1 MMKQSLSKVLAT
13 LALLLVG
20 GLAFAQTEVAKGVIK
35 GDDGEP
41 LIGASIIVDGTTTG
55 TVTNANGQFSLP
67 GVRKGQTLRI
77 ECLGYTAKTVVYNGQ
92 AVNVTLD
99 SDSTM
104 LDDAVVTALGMKR
117 SSKALGYAMTEIK
130 SDDLSPNLINPI
142 ASLQGKAAGVEIN
155 LSDGGM
161 FGHNKILIRGAST
174 LGNNNQPIFVVDGII
189 LDNETWDSSA
199 DYSTDN
205 LDYGNQLKNLN
216 PDDFES
222 ISILKGAAA
231 TALYGSRGMN
241 GAIIIT
247 TKSGK
252 GQKGLGVSFTQT
264 FGIDQ
269 VTTQPDFQNVFME
282 GLFSGYGQYEEC
294 VSQWDIHHM
303 NIWADG
309 TTNVPSLKKM
319 ANPYDVTGL
328 SYGNRFDEYEEIEW
342 YDGTRIK
349 SQAKKNNFRDAYNL
363 GFNTNTN
370 VTLSGGNERS
380 SIYASI
386 SEKYA
391 TGTLPN
397 NSFNRFNTLIKASH
411 KLNDAIEVEASTTIT
426 NSSPRNAQ
434 PNIGWYFMDGTWDRT
449 YDAKY
454 FRDKYKGDHGG
465 LAQSGYGDKYG
476 DVPGRGIWWSV
487 WENSTIQKETVVRPN
502 LKLTVQFTPWLKW
515 VTDGSFNYYYTRR
528 ETKTKDS
535 GYANNTGGGSY
546 ALSQTTQEQT
556 NLNTN
561 LIFDFNAGEDW
572 KFGGFVRGEYFN
584 NYEFATSA
592 STNGGLIVPNKYF
605 IDNSRNTP
613 HASGS
618 ISGTKTILS
627 VVGQF
632 TAAWREQLF
641 LELTGR
647 NDWSSALVYADGH
660 GNYSYFY
667 PSLSASW
674 LVHETLDLPKSI
686 SFWKL
691 RASIAQVGN
700 DTDPY
705 TINSAYSSSQINHDN
720 TSAYYLSIPSSSID
734 PNIKPE
740 RKTSWELGT
749 DYRMFNNRAG
759 MDFTFYKEN
768 TRDQIM
774 SVTVPSASGVSS
786 ALINAGNIQNQGIE
800 LALNVTPIETRN
812 FGWDV
817 NFTWTKNWSKIVEL
831 SDLVASYIKL
841 QGDPDYGSYRIGSVA
856 KVGGTYGTLMT
867 DKAPMKDWFEVKDAD
882 GVGTGEY
889 QGSNLPVF
897 LGYYRTYGSAIVK
910 RSGVVEEVGSMMPD
924 FLGSISTTLRYKRL
938 SLRASFDG
946 RFGGYVASWMTH
958 YGTAYGYLKTSL
970 RGADAAHGGI
980 TYTSRWDGLTYD
992 DGIIPEGVFLT
1003 GTQIAQPSGD
1013 PYIVTSGSTT
1023 PNGETYQEL
1032 FDKGVIDPSHASAYT
1047 YWHNNWG
1054 NGVVNHDW
1062 FRKLNYVCFRDLSL
1076 TYSIPEKFAHKI
1088 GAQGMNVM
1096 GNVHNLGYIVNSLA
1110 NNENPEAVR
1119 GTRTAEFRLKSAE
1132 GVTTYYTFTVNIR
1145 F

>member
-1 MMKQSLSKVLAT
+1 MKSSKAILKVRSLLVVLAMF
-13 LALLLVG
+13 VG
-20 GLAFAQTEVAKGVIK
+20 ASAFAQNVARGVIK

-41 LIGASIIVDGTTTG
+41 VIGASVIIEGTSTG
-55 TVTNANGQFSLP
+55 AVTDANGAFSLP
-67 GVRKGQTLRI
+67 GVKNGQKLKI
-77 ECLGYTAKTVVYNGQ
+77 DCLGYVSQTVTFNGQ
-92 AVNVTLD
+92 PINVTLAQD
-99 SDSTM
+99 ATM
-104 LDDAVVTALGMKR
+104 LDDVVVTALGMKR
-117 SSKALGYAMTEIK
+117 STKALGYAMTEIK
-130 SDDLSPNLINPI
+130 SDELSPNLINPI
-142 ASLQGKAAGVEIN
+142 SSLQGKAAGVEIN

-247 TKSGK
+247 TKSGR

-282 GLFSGYGQYEEC
+282 GLFSGYGLAMEC
-294 VSQWDIHHM
+294 ASRYDVHHM

-309 TTNVPSLKKM
+309 TTDVPSLKKM
-319 ANPYDVTGL
+319 NSPYGVNGT
-328 SYGNRFDEYEEIEW
+328 SFGNRFDEYKEIEW
-342 YDGTRIK
+342 YDGTRIPSK
-349 SQAKKNNFRDAYNL
+349 ANENNFRDAYNL

-370 VTLSGGNERS
+370 VTLSGGNDRS

-397 NSFNRFNTLIKASH
+397 NSFSRFNTLIKASH
-411 KLNDAIEVEASTTIT
+411 KINDAIEVEASTTIT

-454 FRDKYKGDHGG
+454 YRDKYKGDHGG
-465 LAQSGYGDKYG
+465 LASLSYGDKYG
-476 DVPGRGIWWSV
+476 AVPGRGIWWGI

-502 LKLTVQFTPWLKW
+502 LKMTVQFTPWMKW

-528 ETKTKDS
+528 ETKAKDS

-546 ALSQTTQEQT
+546 ALSMDTQEQT

-561 LIFDFNAGEDW
+561 LIFDFNVGEDW
-572 KFGGFVRGEYFN
+572 RLGGFLRGEYFN
-584 NYEFATSA
+584 NYEFATAA
-592 STNGGLIVPNKYF
+592 STNGGLIVPNQFY
-605 IDNSRNTP
+605 INNSRDKVNG
-613 HASGS
+613 SGS

-627 VVGQF
+627 AVGQF
-632 TAAWREQLF
+632 TASWREQLF
-641 LELTGR
+641 LEVTGR
-647 NDWSSALVYADGH
+647 NDWSSSLVYADGH

-667 PSLSASW
+667 PSFSASW
-674 LVHETLDLPKSI
+674 LVHETFEMPKPI

-705 TINSAYSSSQINHDN
+705 SINTAYSTSQVNHDN
-720 TSAYYLSIPSSSID
+720 TSSYYMNIPGSVKD
-734 PNIKPE
+734 FNLKPE

-749 DYRMFNNRAG
+749 DYRMFDNRVG

-774 SVTVPSASGVSS
+774 SVSVPAASGVGS
-786 ALINAGNIQNQGIE
+786 ALINAGNIQNSGIE
-800 LALNVTPIETRN
+800 LAINTTPIETKN
-812 FGWDV
+812 FGWDL
-817 NFTWTKNWSKIVEL
+817 NFTWTKNWSKIIEL

-856 KVGGTYGTLMT
+856 KVGGTYGVLMS
-867 DKAPMKDWFEVKDAD
+867 DKMPLKDYTRDEE
-882 GVGTGEY
+882 GNITG
-889 QGSNLPVF
+889 GSGLPVF
-897 LGYYRTYGSAIVK
+897 GSYNRNYGTAYYR
-910 RSGVVEEVGSMMPD
+910 RNGVVEEVGNMVPD
-924 FLGSISTTLRYKRL
+924 FLGSVNTSIRFKRL

-958 YGTAYGYLKTSL
+958 YGTAYGYLATSL
-970 RGADAAHGGI
+970 ENADAAHGGVS
-980 TYTSRWDGLTYD
+980 YVSRWDGLSYD
-992 DGIIPEGVFLT
+992 DGIIPEGIFLT
-1003 GTQIAQPSGD
+1003 GTKINQPQGD
-1013 PYIVTSGSTT
+1013 PYVVTSGPTS
-1023 PNGETYQEL
+1023 PNGETYKEL
-1032 FDKGVIDPSHASAYT
+1032 YDKGVVDPSHASSWT
-1047 YWHNNWG
+1047 YFNNSWG
-1054 NGVVNHDW
+1054 NGVINDKW
-1062 FRKLNYVCFRDLSL
+1062 FRKLNYICFRDLSL
-1076 TYSIPEKFAHKI
+1076 SYMIPDKAARAI
-1088 GAQGMNVM
+1088 GAQSVSLLA
-1096 GNVHNLGYIVNSLA
+1096 NVHNLGYIVNSLA

-1132 GVTTYYTFTVNIR
+1132 GVTTYYTFTVNVR